1 MIYYTGDIHGNPRE
15 IVQFCDRHKLT
26 EQDTLVLLGDV
37 GANYFLNGRDAEMK
51 QLLTQVKP
59 TLLCIHGN
67 HEVRPSTLPS
77 YQTKEWNGGTVWV
90 EETYPRLL
98 FAADGEIFHLE
109 GLCHLVIGGAY
120 SVDKFYRLDRGYG
133 WWPDDQPSQEIK
145 EKVIRTLDACGACL
159 QENQAVIV
167 KGKLSVRDE
176 KAPQLL
182 VDEVHPLGE
191 GGAEAVSTPKS
202 TKGDI
207 LYIKLE
213 EEEGP
218 VWDRIRKIFLMFPGT
233 EKVVVYFAGSGRKH
247 REACVLHPAL
257 IRELEDLLGEEN
269 VVLKHTQPAG

>member
-133 WWPDDQPSQEIK
+133 WWPDEQPS
-145 EKVIRTLDACGACL
+145 
-159 QENQAVIV
+159 
-167 KGKLSVRDE
+167 DE
-176 KAPQLL
+176 TKRQVEALL
-182 VDEVHPLGE
+182 ARRGWQMP
-191 GGAEAVSTPKS
+191 
-202 TKGDI
+202 
-207 LYIKLE
+207 
-213 EEEGP
+213 
-218 VWDRIRKIFLMFPGT
+218 
-233 EKVVVYFAGSGRKH
+233 
-247 REACVLHPAL
+247 
-257 IRELEDLLGEEN
+257 
-269 VVLKHTQPAG
+269 VVLTHTCPLRYKPLEALKPDLDQSTVDCTTELWMDAIESRLRYDHWFCGHFHTDKQIDNLQILFQTFVPFPSEG

>member
-133 WWPDDQPSQEIK
+133 WWPDEQPSQEIK
-145 EKVIRTLDACGACL
+145 EKGHPDAGCL
-159 QENQAVIV
+159 RLAGGYRSLHTAPIGMSR
-167 KGKLSVRDE
+167 GKHSS
-176 KAPQLL
+176 P
-182 VDEVHPLGE
+182 
-191 GGAEAVSTPKS
+191 
-202 TKGDI
+202 
-207 LYIKLE
+207 
-213 EEEGP
+213 
-218 VWDRIRKIFLMFPGT
+218 
-233 EKVVVYFAGSGRKH
+233 
-247 REACVLHPAL
+247 
-257 IRELEDLLGEEN
+257 
-269 VVLKHTQPAG
+269 